1 MAKPLIRYWDSS
13 CFLAWL
19 KPEPARYDAC
29 KEVLRAAEQGQVQI
43 VTSTISLTEVIK
55 LNKGPIQIP
64 HEAEKAISA
73 FFKQEYIVLLQL
85 TRFIGEAA
93 RALIW
98 AYPALRPKDAIHAAT
113 AMKANALDLHTFD
126 KDFLPLDGKLGSSG
140 LRIAEPHMPQKSL
153 ALELPPDSDPGD
165 EEQPEVN

>member
-1 MAKPLIRYWDSS
+1 MAKPLLRYWDSS

-19 KPEPARYDAC
+19 KPEPDRYDAC

-64 HEAEKAISA
+64 HEAEKTISE
-73 FFKQEYIVLLQL
+73 FFKQEYIVLYQV
-85 TRFIGEAA
+85 TRFIAEAA
-93 RALIW
+93 RSLIW
-98 AYPALRPKDAIHAAT
+98 THPTLFPKDAIHAAT
-113 AMKANALDLHTFD
+113 AIKTGVLDFHTFD
-126 KDFLPLDGKLGSSG
+126 RDYLPLDGKLG
-140 LRIAEPHMPQKSL
+140 LRVSEPHMPQKIL
-153 ALELPPDSDPGD
+153 PLELPPDSESGD